1 MKKIEEQLE
10 GIEEILS
17 VLIKKTSAIEGLI
30 QRSDQ
35 MPDTTNNDMITEIK
49 SHVLKLP
56 TANVLLGTLT
66 AIQKNIQFI
75 PKETKVE
82 NFHHFDLKSKGFIIS
97 AAILLIVSTVC
108 IGIAVSAFRENNR
121 LQQSDLKYRM
131 IRQVYP
137 TAAAWADSTYFRDP
151 ESTEAETQKL
161 EARELVLKDA
171 EKLLKQKQQ
180 ETKNAQNILKKLRK
194 E

>member
-10 GIEEILS
+10 AIEEVLS
-17 VLIKKTSAIEGLI
+17 VLVKKTSAIEGLA
-30 QRSDQ
+30 QGADQ
-35 MPDTTNNDMITEIK
+35 KPDTANNDMLTEIK
-49 SHVLKLP
+49 SHVLKMP

-66 AIQKNIQFI
+66 AIQKNMQLI

-82 NFHHFDLKSKGFIIS
+82 NYHYFDLKSKGFIIS
-97 AAILLIVSTVC
+97 AAILLIVSSLC
-108 IGIAVSAFRENNR
+108 IGIAVSAFQENNR
-121 LQQSDLKYRM
+121 LQQSDVKYRM

-137 TAAAWADSTYFRDP
+137 TAATWADSTYLRDP
-151 ESTEAETQKL
+151 QSAESETQKL

-171 EKLLKQKQQ
+171 EKLLKQKEQ
-180 ETKNAQNILKKLRK
+180 ETKNAQNTLKMLRR

>member
-30 QRSDQ
+30 QRLDQ
-35 MPDTTNNDMITEIK
+35 IPDTTNNDMITEIK

-82 NFHHFDLKSKGFIIS
+82 NYHHFDLKSKGFIIS
-97 AAILLIVSTVC
+97 AAILLIVSTLC

-121 LQQSDLKYRM
+121 LQKSDVKYRM

-137 TAAAWADSTYFRDP
+137 GIGAWADSAYFRDP
-151 ESTEAETQKL
+151 QSAESETQKL
-161 EARELVLKDA
+161 EAREFVLKDA
-171 EKLLKQKQQ
+171 EKLLKQKEQ
-180 ETKNAQNILKKLRK
+180 ETKSAQNLLKKLRK

>member
-30 QRSDQ
+30 QSSDQ
-35 MPDTTNNDMITEIK
+35 VPDATNNDMITEIK

-97 AAILLIVSTVC
+97 ATILLIVSTLC
-108 IGIAVSAFRENNR
+108 IGIAVSVFRENNR

-151 ESTEAETQKL
+151 QSAESETQKL

-171 EKLLKQKQQ
+171 EKLLKQKEQ
-180 ETKNAQNILKKLRK
+180 ETKNAQNVLKKLRK

>member
-35 MPDTTNNDMITEIK
+35 VPDATNNDMIAEIK

-75 PKETKVE
+75 PRETKVE
-82 NFHHFDLKSKGFIIS
+82 NYHHFDLKSKGFIIS
-97 AAILLIVSTVC
+97 AAILLIVSTLC
-108 IGIAVSAFRENNR
+108 IGMAVSSFRENSR
-121 LQQSDLKYRM
+121 LQASDLKYRM

-137 TAAAWADSTYFRDP
+137 GIGAWADSTYFRDP
-151 ESTEAETQKL
+151 QSAESETQKL

-180 ETKNAQNILKKLRK
+180 ETENAQNILKKLRK